1 MQKITTFLMFDG
13 QAEEAM
19 KLYTSLFQNAEILSL
34 VRHDGSGGGAEGTV
48 LHAVFSLN
56 GQTFMCIDSSV
67 KHEFAF
73 TPSMSLFVNCE
84 SELEIDEL
92 YAKLSDGGQVLMP
105 LAPSPVSKK
114 FGWVNDKFGVSWQ
127 LNLANNG

>member
-1 MQKITTFLMFDG
+1 MFEG
-13 QAEEAM
+13 QAEAAM
-19 KLYTSLFQNAEILSL
+19 NLYTSLFADGEIVSL
-34 VRHDGSGGGAEGTV
+34 VRHDGSGGSEEGKV

-56 GQTFMCIDSSV
+56 GQTFMCIDSSI

-73 TPSMSLFVNCE
+73 TPSMSLFVDCE
-84 SELEIDEL
+84 SEQEIDEL
-92 YAKLSDGGQVLMP
+92 YAKLSDGGQVLME
-105 LAPSPVSKK
+105 LAPSPFSKK